1 MTSRLSLAATCLV
14 ATLVFAPTAHA
25 QAVGSDYGAHIQT
38 TLPFNELLVGQ
49 VQDAIP
55 SEDVDVLAE
64 QARLTVGVGE
74 DLVDNLTQALI
85 LAPDDASRSRIE
97 GVLTHS
103 QAALASLRM
112 VQQETTLDTARGRL
126 QQARGEAQEA
136 LDELR
141 PFVLS
146 LFASGVIAGK

>member
-1 MTSRLSLAATCLV
+1 MTLRLSFAATCLV
-14 ATLVFAPTAHA
+14 ATLVFTPRAQA
-25 QAVGSDYGAHIQT
+25 QAVGSDYGTQIQT

-49 VQDAIP
+49 VQDALP
-55 SEDVDVLAE
+55 SEDLDVLAE
-64 QARLTVGVGE
+64 QANLTVDVGE
-74 DLVDNLTQALI
+74 DLVQSLTQALI

-112 VQQETTLDTARGRL
+112 VEQETTVDTARGRL
-126 QQARGEAQEA
+126 NQARGEAQEA